1 MWTRF
6 PRPEDGPSAPA
17 GRADRCTD
25 PTFADAA
32 PTSGVPRA
40 RSGRTYLL
48 ERAPELQPFLA
59 SAVGIDP
66 SLKVRLLSGTLDT
79 IVPTA
84 LNADFAKV
92 LAAAGY
98 DVQVITY
105 EGGRTTDPPD
115 ELSLEVFTEVLGL

>member
-1 MWTRF
+1 M
-6 PRPEDGPSAPA
+6 PVIEGPFS
-17 GRADRCTD
+17 
-25 PTFADAA
+25 
-32 PTSGVPRA
+32 
-40 RSGRTYLL
+40 RTYVL

-66 SLKVRLLSGTLDT
+66 TLTVRLFSATADT

-84 LNADFAKV
+84 LNTAFAAV
-92 LAAAGY
+92 LADAGY

-105 EGGRTTDPPD
+105 EGVHTSDPPD